1 MQGGPGASGLMA
13 LFYELGPYHLV
24 SLGNNITTIPNPYS
38 WTKYASI
45 IFIDQPVGTGY
56 SYSGLI

>member
-1 MQGGPGASGLMA
+1 MA

-24 SLGNNITTIPNPYS
+24 SLGNNITTVPNPYS